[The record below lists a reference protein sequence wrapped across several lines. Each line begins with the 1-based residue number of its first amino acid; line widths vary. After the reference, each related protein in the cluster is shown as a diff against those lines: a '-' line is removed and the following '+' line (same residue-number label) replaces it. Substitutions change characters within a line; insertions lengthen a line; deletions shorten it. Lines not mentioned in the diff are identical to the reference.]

1 MWVFR
6 MCVYKWISH
15 FFGWQMT
22 KHHTKG
28 WLKNSVGSFYMYA
41 CELFLYAYCICLIWG
56 NSYNWIW
63 HFAQYMNYITLE
75 GRLQI
80 SVDSFLMYICK
91 LLYVYL
97 TWGTHTIWVQNHLQ
111 LETEDSCSCW
121 IGLLF
126 EENPIYIKSA
136 TPFLNVTQPALGHP
150 QAPSLSKTETNP
162 GNSLFSCP
170 HWHTIHSIAM
180 LWLETGTKLVR

>member
-1 MWVFR
+1 

-41 CELFLYAYCICLIWG
+41 CEFLYVLFCLTWG
-56 NSYNWIW
+56 NSYKWIW
-63 HFAQYMNYITLE
+63 HFTQHMNYITLE

-91 LLYVYL
+91 FLYVYL
-97 TWGTHTIWVQNHLQ
+97 TWGTHTQSGSKITYSLQ
-111 LETEDSCSCW
+111 LK
-121 IGLLF
+121 IHALAGLVYYLKR
-126 EENPIYIKSA
+126 I
-136 TPFLNVTQPALGHP
+136 PFTLNLQLLSSMSLNLHLDILKP
-150 QAPSLSKTETNP
+150 QAFQKKETNP
-162 GNSLFSCP
+162 WNSLSSCP

-180 LWLETGTKLVR
+180 LWLETGTKLLR